1 MKKMSLFNRPIP
13 RHPIFILSLLAGLTM
28 SGCQEKDRGNAPQP
42 VSQDALP
49 KTFTSTLGESTKS
62 LQYDSQE
69 RLIRSTVSTGT
80 YKDQYEYYEYEAGA
94 MRFGY
99 VIPPKTEKTVITEY
113 TLKDGL
119 PVEAND
125 GPKWVI
131 TNRKREFNYRFDA
144 EKRLL
149 GYEYEYRKQS
159 NNELIEV
166 VRVEYTWKDGNVV
179 RRQRFNPTTN
189 QVLQD
194 LTYEYD
200 LTHPNRLFS
209 GFAIERPHFGVENP
223 AGLYLPKCGLGVK
236 NILVNVHTTGK
247 PATRPYIYTFD
258 EQNRVLSI
266 QDGSY
271 KLSFTY

>member
-1 MKKMSLFNRPIP
+1 MNKQV
-13 RHPIFILSLLAGLTM
+13 IFQLSLVCLLYFCL
-28 SGCQEKDRGNAPQP
+28 SGCQEKSGDTSPQP
-42 VSQDALP
+42 ANQDALP
-49 KTFTSTLGESTKS
+49 KTFTSTLGETTKT
-62 LQYDSQE
+62 LQYDAQG
-69 RLIRSTVSTGT
+69 RLIRSTVLTGT
-80 YKDQYEYYEYEAGA
+80 YKDQYNYYEYEAGA
-94 MRFGY
+94 VRFGY
-99 VIPPKTEKTVITEY
+99 GIPPSPEKTVILEY

-131 TNRKREFNYRFDA
+131 TNRYRYFNYRFDA

-149 GYEYEYRKQS
+149 GYEYEYRQQS
-159 NNELIEV
+159 NNTLIGA
-166 VRVEYTWKDGNVV
+166 VREEYTWKDGNVV
-179 RRQRFNPTTN
+179 RRQRFNPANN

-200 LTHPNRLFS
+200 LTRTNRLFS

-247 PATRPYIYTFD
+247 PATRAYIYTFD
-258 EQNRVLSI
+258 DQNRVLSI
-266 QDGSY
+266 QDGGY
-271 KLSFTY
+271 TLSFSY